1 MNKKEVAE
9 LRKLFKPDTTAIDFI
24 VTAFVKHTERGTEIT
39 SIDKNRLLAMDDS
52 EVFKYLD
59 IAKRTLSGTLEK
71 NLLNI
76 EFPTSEC
83 SEGGCQDRL
92 YKLLS
97 SGFNNDDML
106 EDFITRIADNYDT
119 AEHLMIQL
127 VHGSYDV
134 PVKAKDKA
142 TLEDSDTVYDYM
154 ICSICP
160 MILEKA
166 GICYDTQENKFKP
179 LEQKLIADKPVAGFL
194 YPAFNNR
201 ATDLYQALFYAKK
214 MEDIH
219 SELITALTGGK
230 TPVPADM
237 QQKLFSDIVSKVTK
251 VMDFD
256 DTRNIHSEIREKIDT
271 RHFNEEDTHI
281 TKNDIKAI
289 IGGAIDGV
297 DEDAVDKA
305 YDEVMADYD
314 DGSLALENIVDTT
327 KFNIGVPDIEIKIK
341 PEKAYDIEQKIV
353 DGKKCF
359 VIPMSGS
366 VEVNGVPISD
376 K

>member
-1 MNKKEVAE
+1 
-9 LRKLFKPDTTAIDFI
+9 
-24 VTAFVKHTERGTEIT
+24 
-39 SIDKNRLLAMDDS
+39 
-52 EVFKYLD
+52 
-59 IAKRTLSGTLEK
+59 
-71 NLLNI
+71 
-76 EFPTSEC
+76 
-83 SEGGCQDRL
+83 
-92 YKLLS
+92 
-97 SGFNNDDML
+97 
-106 EDFITRIADNYDT
+106 
-119 AEHLMIQL
+119 
-127 VHGSYDV
+127 
-134 PVKAKDKA
+134 
-142 TLEDSDTVYDYM
+142 
-154 ICSICP
+154 
-160 MILEKA
+160 
-166 GICYDTQENKFKP
+166 
-179 LEQKLIADKPVAGFL
+179 
-194 YPAFNNR
+194 
-201 ATDLYQALFYAKK
+201 

-251 VMDFD
+251 AMDFD

-359 VIPMSGS
+359 VIPVSGS

>member
-24 VTAFVKHTERGTEIT
+24 VTAFIKHTEHGTEIT
-39 SIDKNRLLAMDDS
+39 SINKNRLLVMDDS

-134 PVKAKDKA
+134 PVKAKDKT

-160 MILEKA
+160 MALEKA

-201 ATDLYQALFYAKK
+201 ATDLYQALFYTKK
-214 MEDIH
+214 M
-219 SELITALTGGK
+219 
-230 TPVPADM
+230 
-237 QQKLFSDIVSKVTK
+237 
-251 VMDFD
+251 
-256 DTRNIHSEIREKIDT
+256 
-271 RHFNEEDTHI
+271 
-281 TKNDIKAI
+281 
-289 IGGAIDGV
+289 
-297 DEDAVDKA
+297 
-305 YDEVMADYD
+305 
-314 DGSLALENIVDTT
+314 
-327 KFNIGVPDIEIKIK
+327 
-341 PEKAYDIEQKIV
+341 
-353 DGKKCF
+353 
-359 VIPMSGS
+359 
-366 VEVNGVPISD
+366 
-376 K
+376 